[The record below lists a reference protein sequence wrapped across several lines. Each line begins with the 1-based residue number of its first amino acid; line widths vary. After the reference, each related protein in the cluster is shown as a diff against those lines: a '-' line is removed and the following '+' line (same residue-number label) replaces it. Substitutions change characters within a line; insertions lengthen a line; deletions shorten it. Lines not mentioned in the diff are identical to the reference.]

1 MIGVILCLWFNR
13 CMLSPSSNPLQKK
26 FRRITLVGKHQ
37 ADGISEHLQELAHI
51 LIQQGCE
58 LSIES
63 ETAAHLQIKGSKTLP
78 LTDFRD
84 STDLA
89 VILGGDGTMLGIG
102 RQIAGSGVPLLG
114 INMGRLG
121 YMTDIPFEDAKTVLP
136 AIIQGHYEIDSRS
149 LLEASVS
156 RHGKEIHRGLALN
169 DVVVNRSGLSGMVE
183 LKVHVNQSFMYNQR
197 SDGLIVSTPT
207 GSTAYALSA
216 GGPILHPRVPG
227 IVLVPIAP
235 HALSNRPIV
244 LAQES
249 IIAIEVVGGREVI
262 VNFDMQS
269 LTKLQIG
276 DRVEVRLSDKSISL
290 LHPLGH
296 SDYQT
301 LREKLHWNEYPST
314 F

>member
-1 MIGVILCLWFNR
+1 YSTFNSFEDLDSSIDCMI
-13 CMLSPSSNPLQKK
+13 S
-26 FRRITLVGKHQ
+26 
-37 ADGISEHLQELAHI
+37 
-51 LIQQGCE
+51 
-58 LSIES
+58 
-63 ETAAHLQIKGSKTLP
+63 
-78 LTDFRD
+78 
-84 STDLA
+84 
-89 VILGGDGTMLGIG
+89 LGGDGTLLDTVTLVRDSGIP
-102 RQIAGSGVPLLG
+102 ILG
-114 INMGRLG
+114 INYGRLG
-121 YMTDIPFEDAKTVLP
+121 FLANIGREEIVSAIDAIANRNYVL
-136 AIIQGHYEIDSRS
+136 DKRS
-149 LLEASVS
+149 LIHLESNVKIF
-156 RHGKEIHRGLALN
+156 GKTPYALN
-169 DVVVNRSGLSGMVE
+169 E
-183 LKVHVNQSFMYNQR
+183 FTILKKDSSSMIKIHTYLNGEFLNTYWA
-197 SDGLIVSTPT
+197 DGLIVSTPT

>member
-1 MIGVILCLWFNR
+1 
-13 CMLSPSSNPLQKK
+13 MLRPSSNSLQKK
-26 FRRITLVGKHQ
+26 FRRVTLVGKHQ
-37 ADGISEHLQELAHI
+37 ADGIGEHLRELAQI
-51 LIQQGCE
+51 LTQQGCE
-58 LSIES
+58 LSVEA
-63 ETAAHLQIKGSKTLP
+63 ETAIHLELQGIKTLQ
-78 LTDFRD
+78 LSGFRE

-102 RQIAGSGVPLLG
+102 RQITGSGVPLLG

-136 AIIQGHYEIDSRS
+136 QIIQGQYEIDART
-149 LLEASVS
+149 LLEATVS
-156 RHGKEIHRGLALN
+156 RNGQEIHRGLALN

-183 LKVHVNQSFMYNQR
+183 LKVHVNESFMYNQR

-249 IIAIEVVGGREVI
+249 IITIEVIGGREVI

-269 LTKLQIG
+269 LTQLHLG
-276 DRVEVRLSDKSISL
+276 DRIEVRLSDKSISL